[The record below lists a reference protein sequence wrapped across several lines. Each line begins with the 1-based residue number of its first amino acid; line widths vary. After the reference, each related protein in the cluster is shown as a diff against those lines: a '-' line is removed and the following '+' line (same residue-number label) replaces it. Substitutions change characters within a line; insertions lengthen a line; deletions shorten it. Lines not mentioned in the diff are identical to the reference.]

1 MMSFYFKRVCMYVRL
16 SVFMS
21 LVHLYFCLS
30 GQSGLF
36 LYHFLKFLFYIFHC
50 ISTLFS
56 PFTFTTNA
64 DVHCFLVGQCMQD
77 HGLSFHLVTDFFPQ
91 ISNSKP

>member
-1 MMSFYFKRVCMYVRL
+1 MMSFYFKRVCMSVRL

-21 LVHLYFCLS
+21 LVDLYFCLS

-36 LYHFLKFLFYIFHC
+36 LYHFLKSLFYIFHC

-64 DVHCFLVGQCMQD
+64 DVHCVLVGQCMQD
-77 HGLSFHLVTDFFPQ
+77 HGLSLF
-91 ISNSKP
+91 IW

>member
-1 MMSFYFKRVCMYVRL
+1 MMSFYFKRVCMSVRL

-36 LYHFLKFLFYIFHC
+36 LYHFLKSLFYIFHC

-64 DVHCFLVGQCMQD
+64 DVHCVLVGQCMQD
-77 HGLSFHLVTDFFPQ
+77 HGLSLF
-91 ISNSKP
+91 IW